1 MPVNRKDTQVDGV
14 EDELLYDPKTAGG
27 LLAAVPKEY
36 SESVLEALALKDVLA
51 MSLAGLRRGLVYYA
65 LVELSNQS
73 FGSFG
78 KCTIRKI

>member
-36 SESVLEALALKDVLA
+36 SESVLEALALKGYV
-51 MSLAGLRRGLVYYA
+51 SHVIGGLTEGTGL
-65 LVELSNQS
+65 LRLS
-73 FGSFG
+73 
-78 KCTIRKI
+78 

>member
-36 SESVLEALALKDVLA
+36 SEIVLEALALKGCVGHVIG
-51 MSLAGLRRGLVYYA
+51 GLTEGTGL
-65 LVELSNQS
+65 LRLS
-73 FGSFG
+73 
-78 KCTIRKI
+78 